1 MQTNQEAGAPGP
13 DRPFV
18 PLYLQIQATVKER
31 IVSGHY
37 GVASALPTEAELCSE
52 FKASRFT
59 IREALRGL
67 TEQGFLQR
75 RPRSGTIVLTRE
87 PHGTYTLSVRSIE
100 DLFQI
105 ATQTH
110 YVLLSTAKV
119 VIDKAIA
126 SQIGGAPGE
135 EWIRV
140 DGVRWDKPG
149 GRAICYVESFIPSR
163 YAAFVAEFPETKGP
177 FYELLERRSGEA
189 IEEVTQDI
197 SALVMPDPI
206 VKALGLA
213 ARSLSLRLLRR
224 YSTNQGTLI
233 ASFNWHRADEFTYR
247 MQLHRRSDRSGP
259 DKAPRAAAARVR
271 SPRKGP

>member
-1 MQTNQEAGAPGP
+1 MGKTMQTNQGASTQ
-13 DRPFV
+13 RAERSSV
-18 PLYLQIQATVKER
+18 PLYLQIQATLKQR
-31 IVSGHY
+31 IMSGRY
-37 GVASALPTEAELCSE
+37 GVACALPTEAELCAE

-87 PHGTYTLSVRSIE
+87 PRGTYTQSVSSIE

-110 YVLLSTAKV
+110 YVLLSTTKV
-119 VIDKAIA
+119 TIDKATA
-126 SQIGGAPGE
+126 AQIGGERGE
-135 EWIRV
+135 PWIRV
-140 DGVRWDKPG
+140 DGTRWDKPG
-149 GRAICYVESFIPSR
+149 GRAICYIQSFVPVR
-163 YAAFVAEFPETKGP
+163 YAAIVAEFPDTKGP
-177 FYELLERRSGEA
+177 FYALLEQRSGEA

-197 SALVMPDPI
+197 SALVMPDPM

-213 ARSLSLRLLRR
+213 PQSLSLRLLRR
-224 YSTNQGTLI
+224 YATRTGTLI

-247 MQLHRRSDRSGP
+247 MQLHRRADATARMP
-259 DKAPRAAAARVR
+259 NKRPR
-271 SPRKGP
+271 